1 MLLVAADADM
11 LSVAISQT
19 ACTNTFSFLLM
30 GLNSKMA
37 LEEGVALAKALGAR
51 VTVVTV
57 TTPFH
62 VLTVSPGMLTD
73 TPERYKEHVTVFASQ
88 YLDVAKKIAAAA
100 GVACD
105 VVHIEHEHPHKAILR
120 RDPNG
125 PARTT
130 RDIGHFARQRNPQG
144 AHA

>member
-1 MLLVAADADM
+1 MYKHILIPTDGSEL
-11 LSVAISQT
+11 
-19 ACTNTFSFLLM
+19 
-30 GLNSKMA
+30 SKMA

-73 TPERYKEHVTVFASQ
+73 TPERYKEHMTAFASQ

-105 VVHIEHEHPHKAILR
+105 VEHIEHEHPKDLVGYVNVAAFGIARHRHRHRTLR
-120 RDPNG
+120 SSKPTGSHER
-125 PARTT
+125 
-130 RDIGHFARQRNPQG
+130 
-144 AHA
+144 